1 MISDI
6 YHSVIIDVFDEHAPI
21 RTRSVPLSHTSPWYN
36 AELCAMK
43 AKGRQL
49 ERLFRKTGLTVHFQI
64 FSEHTRHY
72 KTALK
77 TARSSYIS
85 DIINKANNRPKTLFN
100 MVNKLV
106 QPPSHSPSKYECDDL
121 CGSFLRHYQTKL
133 NALCGSLG
141 TEPTTSTC
149 EQAQSI
155 QLLNNFTLTTPTLI
169 AEIIQNS
176 NSSSCQLD
184 PAPTFLL
191 KNCVISSPIS
201 HLVNMSLISATV
213 PISLK
218 TAAVTPILKKPNLD
232 PADFT
237 NYRPIS
243 NLPFILKIMEKVVV
257 NQLQSFLALSD
268 QFDAFQS
275 GFRSHHSTETALVKV
290 VNDLLLSGDS
300 GNLSI
305 LLLLDLS
312 SAFDTVCHKLLLFPP
327 F

>member
-1 MISDI
+1 MSMLQLGLGL
-6 YHSVIIDVFDEHAPI
+6 F
-21 RTRSVPLSHTSPWYN
+21 
-36 AELCAMK
+36 LCP
-43 AKGRQL
+43 
-49 ERLFRKTGLTVHFQI
+49 TPFQI

-72 KTALK
+72 KTALNA
-77 TARSSYIS
+77 ARSSYIS

-106 QPPSHSPSKYECDDL
+106 QPPSHSPSQYEYDDL
-121 CGSFLRHYQTKL
+121 CASFLDT
-133 NALCGSLG
+133 LCGSLG
-141 TEPTTSTC
+141 TEPTPSTC

-169 AEIIQNS
+169 AEIIQNP

-191 KNCVISSPIS
+191 KHCTSVISAPIS
-201 HLVNMSLISATV
+201 HLVNMSLISTTV

-232 PADFT
+232 QADFT

-243 NLPFILKIMEKVVV
+243 NLPFINQIIEKVVA
-257 NQLQSFLALSD
+257 NQLQSVLALSD

-290 VNDLLLSGDS
+290 VNDLLLPESPES
-300 GNLSI
+300 LSI

-312 SAFDTVCHKLLLFPP
+312 SAFDTVCHFPA
-327 F
+327 FLR